1 MKLVV
6 DACIILIIIVV
17 RWNVTVV
24 RFLPDCEDRCFVLGN
39 KKRFFISL
47 STIKKLI
54 EFLFM
59 QSYECRKRGRD
70 KYYYFAYLYP
80 VRNGKFEGK

>member
-1 MKLVV
+1 MDCAERKSKPRHYLKLMVKIFFCIYIWNHLKLVFPKQQLLMKLVV

-39 KKRFFISL
+39 ENLFSSL
-47 STIKKLI
+47 PLK
-54 EFLFM
+54 
-59 QSYECRKRGRD
+59 
-70 KYYYFAYLYP
+70 
-80 VRNGKFEGK
+80 